1 MRTARSAS
9 SSGGSSGGEQDVEDA
24 LGVGLHE
31 AGEAL
36 EQRGDGGGGLL
47 RRVLEEDVIA
57 VGDLDEVVAAPA
69 GLPLLLVGQRLHQD
83 AGGVGRDAEGGCHRV
98 FAHGLDDGGA
108 ERGAAVLEPAAHG
121 AAVERH
127 PEAGEPVLLT
137 IERQA
142 VTMLVDD
149 DARDQRHGRER
160 ARQHLGRQ
168 RRGDDRGRL
177 GRLGDGVWQSVLDAR
192 DDEAT
197 QPAALIG
204 ELVRLLAVDALGLAL
219 QGERLELG
227 VRDLDAVFD
236 QLELAQVT
244 TTLGPGP

>member
-1 MRTARSAS
+1 
-9 SSGGSSGGEQDVEDA
+9 
-24 LGVGLHE
+24 
-31 AGEAL
+31 
-36 EQRGDGGGGLL
+36 
-47 RRVLEEDVIA
+47 
-57 VGDLDEVVAAPA
+57 
-69 GLPLLLVGQRLHQD
+69 
-83 AGGVGRDAEGGCHRV
+83 
-98 FAHGLDDGGA
+98 
-108 ERGAAVLEPAAHG
+108 
-121 AAVERH
+121 
-127 PEAGEPVLLT
+127 
-137 IERQA
+137 
-142 VTMLVDD
+142 MLVDD